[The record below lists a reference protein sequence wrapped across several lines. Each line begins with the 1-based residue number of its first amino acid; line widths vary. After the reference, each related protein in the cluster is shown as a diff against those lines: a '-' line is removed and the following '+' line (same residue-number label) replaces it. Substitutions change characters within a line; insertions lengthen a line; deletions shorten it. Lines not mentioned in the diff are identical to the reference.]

1 MVGDHSGNYS
11 NANMNVEGTDEF
23 CAACTND
30 TNYWIRELTT
40 FIVPLTIITYV
51 VF

>member
-1 MVGDHSGNYS
+1 MVGDYSGNYG
-11 NANMNVEGTDEF
+11 NVNVSVKGTNEY
-23 CAACTND
+23 CVASAND

-40 FIVPLTIITYV
+40 FIVSLTAITYF